1 MKILK
6 IVGPQGAGKST
17 ALLAMMA
24 DRKKAMKY
32 HRFEMF
38 IVEKG
43 GVNDAKKAAK
53 DWIERGNRA
62 EQIYVD
68 YHGRPTPAFMNWLTI
83 QAEVAGA
90 KYLVI
95 AHAE

>member
-6 IVGPQGAGKST
+6 IVGPQGAGKTT

-24 DRKKAMKY
+24 DRKKATKQTCEY
-32 HRFEMF
+32 LK
-38 IVEKG
+38 VEKG
-43 GVNDAKKAAK
+43 GVNGAQRAVK
-53 DWIERGNRA
+53 DWIDRGNRA
-62 EQIYVD
+62 DQVYVD
-68 YHGRPTPAFMNWLTI
+68 FCGRPTPAFMNWLTI
-83 QAEVAGA
+83 QAEIAGA